1 MTEESN
7 FINNA
12 IEATLKEYETL
23 RTEILQ
29 NQSELNQLIL
39 LGLAAIFTIASLG
52 LAPLADFLTEED
64 ITIKIPEEI
73 YNTRPNA
80 TKVSPNT
87 FWFSN
92 HEQKTN
98 AEEITTNPNK
108 TEKYLKI
115 TRSTNGD
122 TIEKRGIVP
131 NIVIFNWLIPG
142 LSLYLIYRSL
152 FSIQKNKM
160 TGIYLY
166 YRVERRLIKLTED
179 KDKSLPNMT
188 FNQKSK
194 LTNMAWE
201 NYVRQDPNYLEPLNI
216 TLIFVLF
223 SVISLLSFVGGFI
236 LFAWDFGDPNF
247 KLDCL
252 LDMIFNVCSNPNTT
266 DGKDSTFVFSLIFLV
281 IVPLI
286 LWVGCCLFCQDKV
299 NYIKS
304 LDKPKKINKFNKVFD
319 KVLNDMWKDT

>member
-1 MTEESN
+1 MTELSES
-7 FINNA
+7 IDKA
-12 IEATLKEYETL
+12 IETTLKEYETL
-23 RTEILQ
+23 RNEILQ

-64 ITIKIPEEI
+64 ITIKIPQEI
-73 YNTRPNA
+73 YDTTLNAPN
-80 TKVSPNT
+80 SGSDQL
-87 FWFSN
+87 WFFN
-92 HEQKTN
+92 HEQQTKDK
-98 AEEITTNPNK
+98 I
-108 TEKYLKI
+108 EKYLKI

-142 LSLYLIYRSL
+142 LSFYLIYRSL

-160 TGIYLY
+160 TGIYIY
-166 YRVERRLIKLTED
+166 YRVERRLIELTKHEEQY
-179 KDKSLPNMT
+179 SSNMT

-201 NYVRQDPNYLEPLNI
+201 NYVRQDPNYLEPLDI
-216 TLIFVLF
+216 TLILFLF
-223 SVISLLSFVGGFI
+223 SVISLLSFVGGSI
-236 LFAWDFGDPNF
+236 LFLWDFSDPHFNLITLEIF
-247 KLDCL
+247 PKKEETVLGFLISLIVLVILPSL
-252 LDMIFNVCSNPNTT
+252 LYLRC
-266 DGKDSTFVFSLIFLV
+266 FVFCSS
-281 IVPLI
+281 
-286 LWVGCCLFCQDKV
+286 KA

-319 KVLNDMWKDT
+319 KVLQDMWKDT